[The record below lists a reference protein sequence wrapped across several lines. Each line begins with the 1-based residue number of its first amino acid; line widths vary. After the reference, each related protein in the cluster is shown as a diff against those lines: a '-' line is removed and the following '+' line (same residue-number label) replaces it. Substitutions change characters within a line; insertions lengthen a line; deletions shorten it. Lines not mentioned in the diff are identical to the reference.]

1 MKTRKPYVKLVDKIP
16 EVVRMRSEG
25 MTLEQIGEH
34 YGLSRQRINQ
44 IEQAAEMHEE
54 ILRQWG
60 FPFSTRTANTMERL
74 SITTRQE
81 ALDLYNSG
89 HLRPGAVRGFG
100 WVSYHEICEWLGV
113 PTTREPINFLVCP
126 HCGKKI

>member
-1 MKTRKPYVKLVDKIP
+1 MKTRQPYVKLVDKIP

-100 WVSYHEICEWLGV
+100 WVSYHEICEWLEV

>member
-74 SITTRQE
+74 AITTRQE

-100 WVSYHEICEWLGV
+100 WVSYHEICEWLEV

>member
-1 MKTRKPYVKLVDKIP
+1 MKTRKPYVKLIDKIP

-25 MTLEQIGEH
+25 MTLEQIGQH

-54 ILRQWG
+54 ILKLWG
-60 FPFSTRTANTMERL
+60 FPFSTRTFNTMERL
-74 SITTRQE
+74 AIKTRQQ

-100 WVSYHEICEWLGV
+100 WVSYREICEWLGV
-113 PTTREPINFLVCP
+113 PTVRQPLTKTVCP
-126 HCGKKI
+126 HCGKHI

>member
-1 MKTRKPYVKLVDKIP
+1 MKTRKPYIKLVDKIP

-25 MTLEQIGEH
+25 MTLEQIGQH
-34 YGLSRQRINQ
+34 FGLSRQRINQ

-60 FPFSTRTANTMERL
+60 FPFSTRTANTMDRL

>member
-1 MKTRKPYVKLVDKIP
+1 MKTKKKYVKLVDKIP

-25 MTLEQIGEH
+25 MSLKEIGEH
-34 YGLSRQRINQ
+34 FGLSRQRINQ

-54 ILRQWG
+54 ILQLWG
-60 FPFSTRTANTMERL
+60 FPFSVRTFNTLERL
-74 SITTRQE
+74 CIKSREQ

-100 WVSYHEICEWLGV
+100 WVSYHEICEWLEV

>member
-1 MKTRKPYVKLVDKIP
+1 MKTKKKYVKLVDKIP

-25 MTLEQIGEH
+25 MSLKEIGEH
-34 YGLSRQRINQ
+34 FGLSRQRINQ

-54 ILRQWG
+54 ILQLWG
-60 FPFSTRTANTMERL
+60 FPFSVRTFNTLERL
-74 SITTRQE
+74 CIKSREQ

-100 WVSYHEICEWLGV
+100 LVSYYEICEWLEV
-113 PTTREPINFLVCP
+113 PPTQKPSDHRICP
-126 HCGKKI
+126 HCGKII

>member
-1 MKTRKPYVKLVDKIP
+1 MKTRQPYVKLVDKIP

-25 MTLEQIGEH
+25 MTLEQIGQH
-34 YGLSRQRINQ
+34 FGLSRQRINQ

-60 FPFSTRTANTMERL
+60 FPFSTRTANTMDRL

-100 WVSYHEICEWLGV
+100 WVSYHEICEWLDV

>member
-1 MKTRKPYVKLVDKIP
+1 MKTRKPYIKLVDKVP

-25 MTLEQIGEH
+25 MTLEQIGQH
-34 YGLSRQRINQ
+34 FGLSRQRINQ

-89 HLRPGAVRGFG
+89 HLRPGVVRGFG
-100 WVSYHEICEWLGV
+100 WVSYHEICEWLEV

>member
-25 MTLEQIGEH
+25 MTLDKIGAH
-34 YGLSRQRINQ
+34 FGLTKQRIAQ
-44 IEQAAEMHEE
+44 IEKSAEKHEE
-54 ILRQWG
+54 ILRLWG
-60 FPFSTRTANTMERL
+60 FPFSVRTFNTIERL
-74 SITTRQE
+74 SISSRQQ

-100 WVSYHEICEWLGV
+100 WVSYHEICEWLEV

-126 HCGKKI
+126 HCGKNI

>member
-44 IEQAAEMHEE
+44 IEQAAEIHEE

-74 SITTRQE
+74 AITTRQE

-100 WVSYHEICEWLGV
+100 WVSYHEICEWLEV

>member
-1 MKTRKPYVKLVDKIP
+1 MKTRKPYIKLVDKIP

-34 YGLSRQRINQ
+34 FGLSRQRINQ

-60 FPFSTRTANTMERL
+60 FPFSTRTANMMDRL

-100 WVSYHEICEWLGV
+100 WVSYHEICEWLEV
-113 PTTREPINFLVCP
+113 PTTREPINFLFCP

>member
-1 MKTRKPYVKLVDKIP
+1 MKTRKPYIKLVDKVP

-25 MTLEQIGEH
+25 MTLEQIGQH
-34 YGLSRQRINQ
+34 FGLSRQRINQ

-60 FPFSTRTANTMERL
+60 FPFSTRTANMMDRL

-89 HLRPGAVRGFG
+89 HLRPGAIRGFG
-100 WVSYHEICEWLGV
+100 WVSYHEICEWLEV

>member
-1 MKTRKPYVKLVDKIP
+1 MKTKKKYVKLVDKIP

-25 MTLEQIGEH
+25 MTLKQIAEH
-34 YGLSRQRINQ
+34 FNLSRQRINQ

-54 ILRQWG
+54 ILQLWG
-60 FPFSTRTANTMERL
+60 FPFSVRTFNTLERL
-74 SITTRQE
+74 CIKSREQ

-100 WVSYHEICEWLGV
+100 WVSYHEICEWLEV